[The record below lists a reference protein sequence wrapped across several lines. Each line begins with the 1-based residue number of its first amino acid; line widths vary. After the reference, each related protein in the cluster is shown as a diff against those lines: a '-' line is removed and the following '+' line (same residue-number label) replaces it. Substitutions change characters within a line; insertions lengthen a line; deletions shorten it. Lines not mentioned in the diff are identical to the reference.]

1 MKKRLFFAIIS
12 VLIAANTAFA
22 AKISTPFNNFAR
34 GKLDHDL
41 NGRYDLP
48 IYTTG
53 ADIFQNFLSNFKGN
67 AFFRPGFEVI
77 EKFQDCRFVEFK
89 FSDEQ
94 DYLALFYNGHIKF
107 LSYDSS
113 GNVGFVQSGGSD
125 LDVSSPYTLA
135 HCKELS
141 YDQNADVMYIAH
153 NSYAPRKLT
162 RTSATSFTISTFSRT
177 ADPFDDPSSGSTG
190 WPACVRFYK
199 GRLWYGGPSLKRTY
213 VYGSMAGSY
222 DDFTVPES
230 DVEDDDAVIFAISD
244 LTEAIKWIAG
254 GSNSLIVGSSQGLI
268 AINGGSVDTAIT
280 PTTVEATITNT
291 DGASSTQPVRKD
303 LYLFYINSIR
313 RNVEYFSYDLLTES
327 FKSDDANF
335 SSFDI
340 TSGGISKL
348 VYIKDKNDFLFCL
361 RDDGVL
367 LSLNFNQ
374 PERIVGW
381 TELPT
386 DGTVLDIGK
395 LHNPSTG
402 QDDLFILVSRGNGVF
417 IERLA
422 GEVIFPPREDF
433 FSDADSESE
442 DQEAYWRYVAELMKS
457 CIYLDNAVT
466 YSDYYTSTITFDGTD
481 TITSTASNFSSGDV
495 GRQIHYKT
503 ATGLE
508 KGIFEI
514 TGYTGATS
522 VTVRVLLTPSQN
534 SYSSWYKSFSTV
546 SGLTDYASAEVSV
559 VGDGGYLGE
568 YTVSAGGVL
577 TIDREITSVCIG
589 RKYEGLIKTFNLGF
603 AVNGINTQYL
613 VKNINKA
620 RIRFIAS
627 AGGLIGPSLYRM
639 EEVQQFDPAGFFDLP
654 PLPMDG
660 DSREI
665 TFDDSFET
673 EKSLYIKQ
681 DKPLPLHITAV
692 FCDVDYGTR
701 L

>member
-1 MKKRLFFAIIS
+1 MKKRLLSIIIS
-12 VLIAANTAFA
+12 VLLAVNTAFA
-22 AKISTPFNNFAR
+22 AKISTPFNNFSR

-53 ADIFQNFLSNFKGN
+53 ADIFKNFFSNFKGN
-67 AFFRPGFEVI
+67 AFYRPGFENI
-77 EKFQDCRFVEFK
+77 LEFQDCRFVEFK

-94 DYLALFYNGHIKF
+94 DYLGLFYNGHIKF
-107 LSYDSS
+107 LSYDVS
-113 GNVGFVQSGGSD
+113 GNVGLVQNGGAD
-125 LDVSSPYTLA
+125 LNVSSPYTLA
-135 HCKELS
+135 DCKELS

-153 NSYAPRKLT
+153 NDYAPYKLT
-162 RTSATSFTISTFSRT
+162 RTSATTFTLATFSRT
-177 ADPFDDPSSGSTG
+177 ADPFDNPSGGSVG
-190 WPACVRFYK
+190 WPACVQFYK
-199 GRLWYGGPSLKRTY
+199 GRLWYGGPGLKRTY

-222 DDFTVPES
+222 DDFTVPAS

-244 LTEAIKWIAG
+244 LTEPIKWIAG

-268 AINGGSVDTAIT
+268 AVNGGGVDTAIT

-291 DGASSTQPVRKD
+291 DGADATQPVRKD
-303 LYLFYINSIR
+303 LYLFYINSIG

-327 FKSDDANF
+327 FKSEDANF
-335 SSFDI
+335 ASFDI

-367 LSLNFNQ
+367 LALNFNQ
-374 PERIVGW
+374 PERVVGW
-381 TELPT
+381 AELPT

-395 LHNPSTG
+395 LHNPSTN
-402 QDDLFILVSRGNGVF
+402 QDDLFILVSRDNGVF

-422 GEVIFPPREDF
+422 NEVSFPLEEDF
-433 FSDADSESE
+433 FSDSDSES
-442 DQEAYWRYVAELMKS
+442 DDREAYWRYVAELMKS
-457 CIYLDNAVT
+457 CIYLDNSVT
-466 YSDYYTSTITFDGTD
+466 YSDHYISTITFNGTD
-481 TITSTASNFSSGDV
+481 TITSTASDFSSGDV

-503 ATGLE
+503 ATGRE

-514 TGYTGATS
+514 TEYTSATS
-522 VTVRVLLTPSQN
+522 VKVDVMLTPSQN
-534 SYSSWYKSFSTV
+534 NYSSWYKSFSTV
-546 SGLTDYASAEVSV
+546 SGLADYANMEVSV

-568 YTVSAGGVL
+568 YTISAGGVL
-577 TIDREITSVCIG
+577 TLDREITSACIG
-589 RKYEGLIKTFNLGF
+589 IMYEGLIKTFNLGF
-603 AVNGINTQYL
+603 TVSGINTQYL

-639 EEVQQFDPAGFFDLP
+639 EEVQQFDPAGYYDLP

-665 TFDDSFET
+665 TFDDAFET